1 MRWNDTL
8 SFHAKHVVLKVWKA
22 SSLTTQIAKILQKFK
37 YALVM
42 RVYKWEPARSEAA
55 VGYILNVFK
64 AKSFFKRSI
73 WCIWSKECQYK
84 GDCNQTNKAD
94 EHNTMIVQPNFTRNS
109 DSLYVHTV
117 I

>member
-1 MRWNDTL
+1 MRWNDAL
-8 SFHAKHVVLKVWKA
+8 SFHAKHIVFKVWKA

-42 RVYKWEPARSEAA
+42 RVYKWEPASSEAA

-84 GDCNQTNKAD
+84 GDCNQTNKAYK
-94 EHNTMIVQPNFTRNS
+94 HNTMIVQPNFTRNS
-109 DSLYVHTV
+109 DSLNVHTV